1 MLKRYIVIYTYRV
14 EGTKHFHKLI
24 WQSDVFILS
33 CHDYKPL
40 EFPWLWKFELSR
52 LRTSTDIYLDQH
64 NTYTERVVMIHDSLY
79 VHEKLIWSKMFQTEQ
94 SVMSAAIFRCWE
106 YQFEGSV
113 EIERST
119 SHDIASLIPTPPAT
133 KRGKDKVQRCLVKWQ
148 AVGWLDMQ
156 PMYTVQVA
164 ERQWSHGRKKHCAYG

>member
-14 EGTKHFHKLI
+14 EER
-24 WQSDVFILS
+24 
-33 CHDYKPL
+33 YKTFPQIDLTEWCFYL
-40 EFPWLWKFELSR
+40 ELPWLQTTWVSMTMKIR
-52 LRTSTDIYLDQH
+52 VVTTTNKYRYILRPAQYAHRTG
-64 NTYTERVVMIHDSLY
+64 VVMIHDSLY

-119 SHDIASLIPTPPAT
+119 SHDIVSLPRPPAT
-133 KRGKDKVQRCLVKWQ
+133 KRGTDRVQRCLVKWQ
-148 AVGWLDMQ
+148 AVG
-156 PMYTVQVA
+156 
-164 ERQWSHGRKKHCAYG
+164 